1 MMKQAS
7 PALDDE
13 VVVAHAAV
21 GTGLGGDVFNEKLD
35 DVINGDA
42 VVTAVDIVV
51 PENVELSS
59 GPADG
64 GVAPPA
70 DDGKDIYAIPNE
82 IVPVKATDA
91 IESQPPASISAE
103 GSKPDE
109 ITTEPSVPITSG
121 ASKEATAVDQVPN
134 GTPAASTSASV
145 PDSNAPTVT
154 KTESVAFPTQNGI
167 DKAATASAPPTNGP
181 TGKPTSP
188 PKKPGP
194 PRPDPARLA
203 ALSSTINSNLI
214 LLSSAQGGPECETAR
229 VKAAAAAQELT
240 NALRAP
246 PESVMNWFINASI
259 VSVVRLFQQWG
270 VFDVLPMPTPGL
282 PPSVQGMPVPT
293 LAAKVEAEESILR
306 KPLVPSQTPPS
317 N

>member
-7 PALDDE
+7 PVLDDE

-42 VVTAVDIVV
+42 VVSAVDIVV
-51 PENVELSS
+51 PGNVEVPS

-64 GVAPPA
+64 GVEPSAEG
-70 DDGKDIYAIPNE
+70 GKAISAIPNE
-82 IVPVKATDA
+82 VVPVKATDA

-103 GSKPDE
+103 GNKTE
-109 ITTEPSVPITSG
+109 GITTEPSVPIPSG
-121 ASKEATAVDQVPN
+121 AGKDAAVDQVPN
-134 GTPAASTSASV
+134 GASASTSAPV
-145 PDSNAPTVT
+145 PDSNAPTTT
-154 KTESVAFPTQNGI
+154 KTESVALPTQNGT
-167 DKAATASAPPTNGP
+167 DKTATASAPPTNGP

-270 VFDVLPMPTPGL
+270 VFDFLPMPTPGL
-282 PPSVQGMPVPT
+282 PPSEQGMPVPT

-306 KPLVPSQTPPS
+306 KPLTLSPTPPT

>member
-42 VVTAVDIVV
+42 VVAAVDIVV
-51 PENVELSS
+51 PQNVELPS
-59 GPADG
+59 GPAGG
-64 GVAPPA
+64 GVVPSAEG
-70 DDGKDIYAIPNE
+70 GKVVSAIPNE
-82 IVPVKATDA
+82 IVPVKATNA
-91 IESQPPASISAE
+91 IKSQPPASISAE
-103 GSKPDE
+103 GNKQDK
-109 ITTEPSVPITSG
+109 ITTEPSVTIPSG
-121 ASKEATAVDQVPN
+121 AHKEATVVDQVPN
-134 GTPAASTSASV
+134 GTPVASTSAPV
-145 PDSNAPTVT
+145 VHSNAPTVT
-154 KTESVAFPTQNGI
+154 KTESVALPAQNGT
-167 DKAATASAPPTNGP
+167 DKVAAASAPPANGP
-181 TGKPTSP
+181 TGKPTS

-214 LLSSAQGGPECETAR
+214 LLSSAQAGPECETAR

-270 VFDVLPMPTPGL
+270 VFDVLPMPILGL
-282 PPSVQGMPVPT
+282 PPSEQGMPVPT

-306 KPLVPSQTPPS
+306 KSLPLSPNRPS

>member
-7 PALDDE
+7 PVLDDE

-51 PENVELSS
+51 PENVELPS

-64 GVAPPA
+64 DAEPSAEG
-70 DDGKDIYAIPNE
+70 GKVVSAIPNE
-82 IVPVKATDA
+82 IVPVKATNA
-91 IESQPPASISAE
+91 IESPPPASISAE
-103 GSKPDE
+103 GNKPDG
-109 ITTEPSVPITSG
+109 ITEPSVSIPSG
-121 ASKEATAVDQVPN
+121 AGKEATVVDQVPN
-134 GTPAASTSASV
+134 GTPAASTSAPVS
-145 PDSNAPTVT
+145 DSNGPTVT
-154 KTESVAFPTQNGI
+154 KTESVALPAQNGT
-167 DKAATASAPPTNGP
+167 DKAAAASAPPTNGP

-214 LLSSAQGGPECETAR
+214 LLSSAQAGPECETAR

-282 PPSVQGMPVPT
+282 PPSEQGMPVPT

-306 KPLVPSQTPPS
+306 KPLALSPNRPS